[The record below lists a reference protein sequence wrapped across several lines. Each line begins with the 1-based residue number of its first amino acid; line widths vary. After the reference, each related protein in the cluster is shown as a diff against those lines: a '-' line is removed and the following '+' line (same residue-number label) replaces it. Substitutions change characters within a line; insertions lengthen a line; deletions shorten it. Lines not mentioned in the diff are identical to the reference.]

1 MKHCKRIFA
10 AVAAIVYASSA
21 TALADNCIAWIK
33 QADGSYWQS
42 CVANDGKRYCWLCP
56 ANHKSYADCTKISA
70 GHPPSCP

>member
-1 MKHCKRIFA
+1 MNYRNLILA
-10 AVAAIVYASSA
+10 GVVVALSVNST

-42 CVANDGKRYCWLCP
+42 CVGNDGKRYCWLCP
-56 ANHKSYADCTKISA
+56 ANHRSYADCTKISS